1 MTVFAKTLFL
11 FGQLKL
17 DILKLDNLIKTN
29 NFFPAF
35 LHQEAAYLPKIKVQS
50 ISSSTVSTSYFP

>member
-17 DILKLDNLIKTN
+17 DILKLDNLIKTD

-35 LHQEAAYLPKIKVQS
+35 LHQEAA
-50 ISSSTVSTSYFP
+50 

>member
-35 LHQEAAYLPKIKVQS
+35 LHQETAYLPKIKVQS